1 MLGDPAVVVV
11 AAAVGEGLVVVV
23 AVAAVVGASEC
34 SGSVDS
40 TGRSGLMSFVAVAAA
55 VAAFG
60 SCSVGPAVVEDSFG
74 PEWASSSPYS
84 VPWVC

>member
-1 MLGDPAVVVV
+1 MLGDPAVVVA
-11 AAAVGEGLVVVV
+11 AAAVEEGLVV

-55 VAAFG
+55 AAVAAFG
-60 SCSVGPAVVEDSFG
+60 SCSVGPAAVEDSFG